1 VVRHAHAL
9 VVLLIVAACSSDG
22 RAPTSATAELD
33 LFSGRPNPAWSLGEP
48 EASSILAAWEALAPA
63 RPIPYPER
71 LGYRGVVVVFDDG
84 MRLTIADGIADLGG
98 VARADP
104 DRALERLV
112 VTSGRGT
119 VDDAL
124 LDGVLTGLG

>member
-1 VVRHAHAL
+1 V
-9 VVLLIVAACSSDG
+9 
-22 RAPTSATAELD
+22 ELD
-33 LFSGRPNPAWSLGEP
+33 LYSGRPNPTWSLEES

-63 RPIPYPER
+63 RPIPYPDR

-84 MRLTIADGIADLGG
+84 MRLTIADGVAQVGG
-98 VARADP
+98 AARADP

-112 VTSGRGT
+112 VISGRGT

-124 LDGVLTGLG
+124 LDGVLVGLG